1 MNALNIMWLLNDVDR
16 NTPIEVEIVKTKSC
30 DWIEIETDKFTFKID
45 EYGSCSLR
53 YQGISSQEKDEG
65 YWKMVKNWVKNYMGE
80 EF

>member
-16 NTPIEVEIVKTKSC
+16 NTPIEVKIVKTKSC
-30 DWIEIETDKFTFKID
+30 DWIEIETDKFVFIID

-53 YQGISSQEKDEG
+53 HQGILSQEKEEA
-65 YWKMVKNWVKNYMGE
+65 YWKMVKGWVKFYMSE